1 MTVFDLTGKVGL
13 GSDASLSCIRVAV
26 ATLAVK
32 KKKSV
37 NKLISHCVCVC
48 VRLEFDINFSFLK
61 GHSVC
66 LCVLSL
72 LSV

>member
-32 KKKSV
+32 KKSV

-48 VRLEFDINFSFLK
+48 ETGI
-61 GHSVC
+61 
-66 LCVLSL
+66 
-72 LSV
+72 

>member
-32 KKKSV
+32 KKKKSV

-48 VRLEFDINFSFLK
+48 VTGI
-61 GHSVC
+61 
-66 LCVLSL
+66 
-72 LSV
+72 